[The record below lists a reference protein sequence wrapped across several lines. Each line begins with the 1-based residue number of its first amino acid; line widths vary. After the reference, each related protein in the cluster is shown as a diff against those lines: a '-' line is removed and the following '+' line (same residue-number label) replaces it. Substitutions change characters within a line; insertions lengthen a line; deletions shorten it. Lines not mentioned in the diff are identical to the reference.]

1 MIVLMIKQILK
12 SEQPNQDLVALSAQA
27 QGAAYQA
34 QVKAKGKGHAFGPPQ
49 FWVFGGLIDALVRQG
64 DMAGA
69 QTATDL
75 KKDMAEE
82 SKCELVRFF
91 WVSKTCNKELL
102 RLS

>member
-1 MIVLMIKQILK
+1 MLIVLMIKQILK
-12 SEQPNQDLVALSAQA
+12 SEPP
-27 QGAAYQA
+27 
-34 QVKAKGKGHAFGPPQ
+34 KGN
-49 FWVFGGLIDALVRQG
+49 
-64 DMAGA
+64 MAGA

-91 WVSKTCNKELL
+91 WASKSCNKELL